1 MKYVETET
9 ESWNLKINTP
19 KQHCQTVFY
28 VFIVIF
34 ERIFYLGLFFLMLT
48 LRMKMT
54 NGGVNS
60 MILTVAIKVTINISK
75 KPTWTRLFL
84 Q

>member
-34 ERIFYLGLFFLMLT
+34 ERIFYLGLFFF
-48 LRMKMT
+48 
-54 NGGVNS
+54 NVDFEDENDEWGC
-60 MILTVAIKVTINISK
+60 
-75 KPTWTRLFL
+75 
-84 Q
+84 